1 MHMHLQ
7 IFKQSLEGL
16 RKEERKAKILERK
29 AENKI
34 KKEKRMVDAAAHKA
48 KQEVRKASGE
58 ENVSSE
64 SEVSE
69 DEEDVNE

>member
-1 MHMHLQ
+1 M
-7 IFKQSLEGL
+7 

-34 KKEKRMVDAAAHKA
+34 KKEKRMVDAAARKA
-48 KQEVRKASGE
+48 KRVARKASGE
-58 ENVSSE
+58 GNVSSE